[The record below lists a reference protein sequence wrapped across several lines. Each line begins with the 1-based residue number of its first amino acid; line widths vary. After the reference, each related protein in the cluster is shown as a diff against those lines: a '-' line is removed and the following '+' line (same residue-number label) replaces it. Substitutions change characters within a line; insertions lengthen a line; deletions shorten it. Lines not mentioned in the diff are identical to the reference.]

1 MSTTLARKSNDLQP
15 QMGQPRPGGVF
26 APWLGFDPFE
36 HLRASY
42 AFEYDLTRTED
53 GYEVEI
59 PVPGYTPSEID
70 VTVEDAL
77 LTVSGKSDRRSFS
90 RSLILPDDVNAESIQ
105 AKVENGLMHLS
116 LRRVPEAQP
125 RKIHVS

>member
-1 MSTTLARKSNDLQP
+1 MSTTLARQNNDP
-15 QMGQPRPGGVF
+15 HTSVRQPRPGGAF
-26 APWLGFDPFE
+26 SHWFGLDPFE

-59 PVPGYTPSEID
+59 PVPGYAPSEID
-70 VTVEDAL
+70 VMVEDAV

-90 RSLILPDDVNAESIQ
+90 RSLRLPDDVNVESIQ
-105 AKVENGLMHLS
+105 SKLENGLMHLS
-116 LRRVPEAQP
+116 LRRVPAAQP